1 MTDIDQ
7 LLETAAIEAGAVTYD
22 PGYEPCWQHER
33 MIFALSRNTG
43 VSHEQLR
50 SRLLARIRAHRRE
63 HLSKEIRFG
72 FTT

>member
-1 MTDIDQ
+1 MTDIDH

-22 PGYEPCWQHER
+22 PGYEPCLRHER
-33 MIFALSRNTG
+33 MIFALSRKTG

-50 SRLLARIRAHRRE
+50 SRLLARIKAHSRG
-63 HLSKEIRFG
+63 HLSEQLRFG